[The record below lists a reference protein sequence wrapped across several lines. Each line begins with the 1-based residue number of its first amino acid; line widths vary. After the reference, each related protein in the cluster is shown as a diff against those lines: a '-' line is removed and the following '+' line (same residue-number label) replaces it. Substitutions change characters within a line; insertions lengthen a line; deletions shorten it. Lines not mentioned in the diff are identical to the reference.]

1 VLKYHDGAPT
11 EIKRLWVA
19 PTVRGLGLGRRLLRE
34 LEAYAL
40 ASGAKAVR
48 LDTNR
53 ALTEAIALY
62 QAAGYREVDPFN
74 DEPYAHHW
82 FEKTLNGA

>member
-1 VLKYHDGAPT
+1 V
-11 EIKRLWVA
+11 
-19 PTVRGLGLGRRLLRE
+19 GRRLLAE
-34 LEAYAL
+34 LEAEATAHGVRTL
-40 ASGAKAVR
+40 R

-62 QAAGYREVDPFN
+62 RTAGYREVDRFN

-82 FEKTLNGA
+82 FEKTVAGC